1 MGDIYRKSR
10 LSDTA
15 IVQPLSPRSPT
26 IQDNRSRQQQQ
37 QSQQV
42 DCLLQF
48 QVFKKGV
55 LQTCLYTAKRFGRY
69 QNLSV
74 CISPHHAHR
83 LFSQQSPN
91 KV

>member
-10 LSDTA
+10 LPDTA
-15 IVQPLSPRSPT
+15 IVHPLSPRSPP

-55 LQTCLYTAKRFGRY
+55 LQTCLYTGISIGRY
-69 QNLSV
+69 QTVS
-74 CISPHHAHR
+74 
-83 LFSQQSPN
+83 F
-91 KV
+91 